1 MTTTPPSLNYLTPG
15 QRRIYESIKNLDDAK
30 TILNGDAATKQQ
42 YFAHASSFSTLSE
55 KKAAI
60 VKLTTDA
67 VTLTKCLFD
76 ASIYENGLAGNTIST
91 KVSTLCD
98 TVNGVLK
105 TLENVT
111 DEGTLNTFTTNLDG
125 CFPVD
130 KNLDTAIE
138 QMTSYGIFSG
148 TYKKVIAMLRNYN
161 PFSRIYKQKK
171 TRVPLGEPDNKDVP
185 TEPRT
190 SILAQT
196 KSDENDNKRDSK
208 WIFGHLNSSLPVCCI
223 DKLIYLV
230 MDTSVIHTKLS
241 KYVKQINQ
249 LNPVIGGGLLSYFT
263 FISFYYLSNA
273 SSGLSNAQKL
283 RLKVIKGKEGG
294 FHIESVVYPERL
306 NIQNELKRA
315 AKSADDGTET
325 SRVYNVYYTNGTQ
338 VTKVDKNTKNETV
351 GSAFLANS
359 AALNK
364 INPK

>member
-1 MTTTPPSLNYLTPG
+1 MSVTPSLNYLTPA
-15 QRRIYESIKNLDDAK
+15 QRKIYESIKNLDDAK
-30 TILNGDAATKQQ
+30 TILNGDAASKQQ
-42 YFAHASSFSTLSE
+42 YFAHASSLSTLVE

-76 ASIYENGLAGNTIST
+76 AKVYENGLTGNTIST
-91 KVSTLCD
+91 KVSDLCD

-111 DEGTLNTFTTNLDG
+111 DEGTLTTFTTNLDG
-125 CFPVD
+125 CFPVAAD
-130 KNLDTAIE
+130 LDTAIE

-171 TRVPLGEPDNKDVP
+171 TRVPLGEPDNKGVP

-241 KYVKQINQ
+241 SYVKQINQ
-249 LNPVIGGGLLSYFT
+249 LNSVIGGGLLSFFT
-263 FISFYYLSNA
+263 FISFYYLNNA
-273 SSGLSNAQKL
+273 SAGLSNAQKL

-294 FHIESVVYPERL
+294 FHIEGVVYPERL

-315 AKSADDGTET
+315 AKSADDGLEE
-325 SRVYNVYYTNGTQ
+325 SRVYNVYYTNGTK
-338 VTKVDKNTKNETV
+338 VAKVDKNTKNESV
-351 GSAFLANS
+351 SSAFLANN
-359 AALNK
+359 AAQNK
-364 INPK
+364 ILPK

>member
-1 MTTTPPSLNYLTPG
+1 MATPPSLNYFTPG
-15 QRRIYESIKNLDDAK
+15 QRKIYESIKNLDDAK
-30 TILNGDAATKQQ
+30 TILNGDAASKQQ
-42 YFAHASSFSTLSE
+42 YFAHASSFSTLTE
-55 KKAAI
+55 KKAGI

-67 VTLTKCLFD
+67 VVLTKCLFD
-76 ASIYENGLAGNTIST
+76 ASIYENGLTGNTIST
-91 KVSTLCD
+91 KVTTLCD
-98 TVNGVLK
+98 TVKGVLE
-105 TLENVT
+105 TLSDVT
-111 DEGTLNTFTTNLDG
+111 DENSLNTFTTNLDN

-138 QMTSYGIFSG
+138 QMTSYGVFSG

-161 PFSRIYKQKK
+161 PYSRIYKQKK
-171 TRVPLGEPDNKDVP
+171 TRVPLGEPESKGVP

-208 WIFGHLNSSLPVCCI
+208 WIFGHLNSSLPICCI

-230 MDTSVIHTKLS
+230 MDTSVIHSKLS
-241 KYVKQINQ
+241 SYVKQINQ

-263 FISFYYLSNA
+263 FISFFYLSNA

-315 AKSADDGTET
+315 AKSADNGDES

-338 VTKVDKNTKNETV
+338 VSKVDKNAKNETAS
-351 GSAFLANS
+351 SAYLANS
-359 AALNK
+359 AAINK
-364 INPK
+364 ILPK